1 MEKTIV
7 QFILDNI
14 FLFVPLG
21 AAGIIATL
29 VLYFLPKKVTS
40 EVSEDLS
47 TDFVTLLKVRL
58 NIYVGVY
65 FFVWLL
71 IFIIGLLSDF
81 LIPTIIGG
89 IIASIPLFVLILF
102 ERKTSKS
109 KGTGAH
115 GDH

>member
-21 AAGIIATL
+21 ITGIIATI
-29 VLYFLPKKVTS
+29 VLFFLPKKVTS

-47 TDFVTLLKVRL
+47 IDFVTFLKIRV

-65 FFVWLL
+65 LFVWLL
-71 IFIIGLLSDF
+71 ILIIGLLSDF
-81 LIPTIIGG
+81 LVPTIIGG
-89 IIASIPLFVLILF
+89 IIASIPLLVLMFL
-102 ERKTSKS
+102 ERKTNKS